1 MARSHQITI
10 NGHSFLARRGE
21 LLLDAALS
29 NGIDLPYDC
38 RAGHCGTCCVR
49 LVSGDVR
56 GGEGSEPRIVHAC
69 QCRIVGDAVI
79 EKDQPSGVC
88 TVEGVLSSLRA
99 LSPEVMEVGIKTN
112 RALPYHAGQYA
123 QLRFRGYPSR
133 PFSITHP
140 LRGNP
145 NSRSV
150 WFHVRRMKDGR
161 VTSALG
167 KRIRPG
173 HRVKLTGPYGS
184 AHFRPNLDSRLIL
197 VATNTG
203 FAPIWSIAVA
213 ALRENPERMMMIIAG
228 GRTIE
233 SLYMG
238 PALMQLARFPNVLAV
253 PVCSTPQT
261 LSKAVKPGRPT
272 DYLPRL
278 LPTDVLYACG
288 APGMVDSIKS
298 IAAHVGAVCYAD
310 PFLPTIDH
318 TVEESVLTRAMGWL
332 AVPTSRLMGQLAL
345 DRPRTRRGQPMQ
357 TYRMAEARVRS
368 HYRSK
373 SA

>member
-10 NGHSFLARRGE
+10 NGTSFPARSGQ

-29 NGIDLPYDC
+29 NGVDLPYDC

-49 LVSGDVR
+49 LVSGAVR
-56 GGEGSEPRIVHAC
+56 GGEGSEPGIVHAC

-79 EKDQPSGVC
+79 EKGQPTDVR
-88 TVEGVLSSLRA
+88 TVGGVLSSLRP
-99 LSPEVMEVGIKTN
+99 LSSEVLEVGIKTD

-123 QLRFRGYPSR
+123 KVRFSGFPAR

-140 LRGNP
+140 LSGNP

-150 WFHVRRMKDGR
+150 WFHVRRMKGGR

-173 HRVKLTGPYGS
+173 HRVKLNGPYGF
-184 AHFRPNLDSRLIL
+184 AHFRPNQDNRLIL

-213 ALRENPERMMMIIAG
+213 ALRENPERTMMIITG
-228 GRTIE
+228 GRTVDA
-233 SLYMG
+233 LYMG
-238 PALMQLARFPNVLAV
+238 SALARLTNFPNVLVV

-261 LSKAVKPGRPT
+261 SSQVVQLGRPT
-272 DYLPRL
+272 DFLPRL
-278 LPTDVLYACG
+278 FPNDVLHACG

-298 IAAHVGAVCYAD
+298 IAASVGAVCLAD
-310 PFLPTIDH
+310 PFLPTTND

-332 AVPTSRLMGQLAL
+332 RVPIGRQMGKFALGRSRN
-345 DRPRTRRGQPMQ
+345 RPQQPMQ
-357 TYRMAEARVRS
+357 A
-368 HYRSK
+368 
-373 SA
+373 